1 MTSRIA
7 VVCGGPSSEAAVS
20 RASGRGVHQALIKA
34 GYAAELLELGRDLPA
49 GLLAG
54 NFDAVFPTTHGPLGE
69 DGCLQGLLEVLG
81 LPYVGSAV
89 LGSATAASK
98 PAAKRCFREAGLP
111 VAPERVV
118 KQSELEGLDCDAVIA
133 ELGPA
138 LVVKP
143 SGGGSSIGVQRLAA
157 GSDGA
162 ALKEALLRSFEVDS
176 EALIERFVTGLEVT
190 CGVLETDAGPQ
201 AFSPTLIHSEA
212 AEWYD
217 FKSRYGTGG
226 SRHECPAPLPP
237 ERLDRIQQVAVAAF
251 RAVSARD
258 LGRMDFVVPLE
269 PSEDITLLEV
279 NTLPGMTATSL
290 YPEAAAVAGI
300 GFPEL
305 CRRLVERAMA
315 RPPRYV
321 PEEVPLPD

>member
-98 PAAKRCFREAGLP
+98 PAAKRCFREAVLP

-118 KQSELEGLDCDAVIA
+118 KRGELEGLDCDAVIA